1 MLTGAII
8 EIHTGILPTKRGKK
22 GIYKGL
28 CEPPNLTLFLI
39 EKDTESDISASQIV
53 CTVVGLG
60 GIIPSHALISAI
72 GAKLYSGLPW
82 WVSW

>member
-8 EIHTGILPTKRGKK
+8 EKHTEHPTKQEGEK

-28 CEPPNLTLFLI
+28 CRSSNLTPPFFFFI

-53 CTVVGLG
+53 CQWLG
-60 GIIPSHALISAI
+60 GGYNPISWFSSIYAI
-72 GAKLYSGLPW
+72 S
-82 WVSW
+82 